1 MTTKEGA
8 RLILRRVLR
17 RAFGER
23 RYRLAATVFYALR
36 SRRRLKREHRE
47 AVRRCVESDS
57 PPVIVYQMAKVG
69 SSTVTWALRDA
80 GIPNVFQV
88 HLMHPDN
95 IRRFRTKLLKLGW
108 VRFRTNVDFNGG
120 FLYKDI
126 IEPGRKAKII
136 TLARE
141 PIGRN
146 ASFYFQNLHALWHA
160 HDAHESV
167 ELSRLLS
174 GFRDKFDHR
183 SCLNWFDYEFKPV
196 MGVDVYE
203 HEFPH
208 DAGHVRIKTDRYDIL
223 VMRSDLADSSK
234 KRCIEEFLGV
244 EGLSLAPKNVGS
256 QKPYAAAYRKF
267 LDALELPEAYVNDM
281 LDSKYTRHFF
291 SPDEITSLRAKW
303 LRGNGAGNQPS

>member
-1 MTTKEGA
+1 M
-8 RLILRRVLR
+8 ILRRVLR
-17 RAFGER
+17 RAFGGRE
-23 RYRLAATVFYALR
+23 YKLAATVFHGLR
-36 SRRRLKREHRE
+36 SRRRLKRAHRE

-57 PPVIVYQMAKVG
+57 PPVLVYQMAKVG

-95 IRRFRTKLLKLGW
+95 IRRFRAKLLKLGW

-136 TLARE
+136 TLVRE

-146 ASFYFQNLHALWHA
+146 ASFYFQNLHALWDA
-160 HDAHESV
+160 DDAHESV

-174 GFRDKFDHR
+174 EFHDKFNHR
-183 SCLNWFDYEFKPV
+183 TCLTWFDKEFKPV
-196 MGVDVYE
+196 LGVDVYE
-203 HEFPH
+203 HPFPH
-208 DAGHVRIKTDRYDIL
+208 DAGHLRINTDRYDIL
-223 VMRSDLADSSK
+223 IIRSDLEDSSK
-234 KRCIEEFLGV
+234 AKCIEGFLGID
-244 EGLSLAPKNVGS
+244 GLSLAPKNVGS
-256 QKPYAAAYRKF
+256 QKPYAATYRKF
-267 LDALELPEAYVNDM
+267 LDAVELPEGYVNEM

-291 SPDEITSLRAKW
+291 SPEEIASIRAKW
-303 LRGNGAGNQPS
+303 LGKDGAVNQPS